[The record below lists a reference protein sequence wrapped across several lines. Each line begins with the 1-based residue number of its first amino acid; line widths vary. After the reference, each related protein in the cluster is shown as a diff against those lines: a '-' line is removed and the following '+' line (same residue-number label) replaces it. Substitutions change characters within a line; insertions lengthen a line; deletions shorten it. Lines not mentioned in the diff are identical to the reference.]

1 MRNTFSKT
9 IVVTALHF
17 GANTRN
23 NRYFY
28 SDKARDIS
36 FEVLRDFEKQSNDIG
51 LEVDVFSSENVDADL
66 AYMAS
71 SKFFV
76 CGSSHLSSII
86 QNCLSKDSK
95 I

>member
-28 SDKARDIS
+28 SDKALDIS